1 MGNPIVQ
8 ILGGL
13 ALTAVT
19 SFLQTRQA
27 KANKKTRDNLIAAR
41 FNIQDEMLKQDA
53 QFKKDAFIQKRR
65 LEDAAIRNKFAN
77 LNLGGAEDYTLSNI
91 QTSRDVESAEFV
103 GKVDE
108 SYARQKELGKVD
120 AELGKASE
128 QLGITES
135 IFGSAASVGGSVI
148 AQTGADN
155 YKSGDFGRLTGGIT
169 DMFSE
174 DPYP

>member
-65 LEDAAIRNKFAN
+65 LEDASIRNKFAN

-108 SYARQKELGKVD
+108 SYARQKELGNVE
-120 AELGKASE
+120 AELAEAPE
-128 QLGITES
+128 QLGIIES
-135 IFGSAASVGGSVI
+135 IFGAATNVGGNII
-148 AQTGADN
+148 ADRGVDN
-155 YKSGDFGRLTGGIT
+155 YKSGDFKKFTSGIT
-169 DMFSE
+169 DYFKS
-174 DPYP
+174 